1 MDDSSFKLV
10 KTINFSVLP
19 PLLTREQ
26 FGSYIGT
33 TSDTVRGW
41 IQTHTIPTAKI
52 GRQRLVN
59 LALLAEDLK
68 NGKTEFKP
76 GDYMTSNAGN
86 KSN

>member
-26 FGSYIGT
+26 FGAYLGT

-59 LALLAEDLK
+59 LALLVEDLK
-68 NGKTEFKP
+68 NGKAEFKP
-76 GDYMTSNAGN
+76 GDYMANNTGNAAN
-86 KSN
+86 